1 VDWKLATV
9 WYATRKRI
17 ESTTKLIVFDERGK
31 LEQSGDKLR
40 FTSKKRTI
48 DMSDLSA
55 IELTGHRTNW
65 VIYTIINVLL
75 IPYFW
80 LVGTPVIAAI
90 VIVVFANAIGLLVS
104 LKTKWVHVAFRD
116 AAGQPGE
123 AYFADG
129 STMGWGGI
137 LGGTQRLFEKLRG
150 TPSG

>member
-1 VDWKLATV
+1 
-9 WYATRKRI
+9 
-17 ESTTKLIVFDERGK
+17 
-31 LEQSGDKLR
+31 
-40 FTSKKRTI
+40 
-48 DMSDLSA
+48 MSCS
-55 IELTGHRTNW
+55 
-65 VIYTIINVLL
+65 

-90 VIVVFANAIGLLVS
+90 VILVFANAIGLVVS

-137 LGGTQRLFEKLRG
+137 LGGTQRLFEKLKG
-150 TPSG
+150 TSSG